1 MDQRAAS
8 TFAARRG
15 RAASMP
21 QGLIMTSAGAKNA
34 AASVNLPVGF
44 ACHVGNIGMK
54 DDTDDVVVLA
64 ADRLTSAA
72 GVFTKSRFAGAS
84 VRLSQSNAA
93 DGHAQAVAVV
103 SKNANV
109 ATGEQGEWDAA
120 NLAQRVA
127 ELVGCEPDQVLVGS
141 TGVIGVPYPEG
152 KVDAYFGRL
161 AGAAEGTVPIAE
173 RTDDLVAR
181 RGGPTGV
188 GDVDDLDHG
197 GRKGL
202 WTTDAAAAA
211 AAIMTTDTHPK
222 TASASAG
229 AATVVG
235 IAKGSGMI
243 EPDMATM
250 ISVITTDAE
259 IAPDRLDAMLRRVC
273 DVTFNALSVDTDTST
288 SDMVVMLANGA
299 AGPVDEADLEAAL
312 GAVSLDLTRQLA
324 FDGEGAETLIVVTV
338 NEARDDAQAKRVAKA
353 IANSP
358 LVKTAVHGCDPN
370 WGRVAMAIGKCSDET
385 DIDPERVRIRFG
397 DQEVYPTPAT
407 PEALA
412 ELEAYLA
419 SDEVLISADLG
430 IADGSFTVYGCD
442 LTDQYVR
449 INADYTT

>member
-1 MDQRAAS
+1 
-8 TFAARRG
+8 
-15 RAASMP
+15 
-21 QGLIMTSAGAKNA
+21 MTSAGVGNG
-34 AASVNLPVGF
+34 AASVELPVGF
-44 ACHVGNIGMK
+44 GCHVGNIGIK
-54 DDTDDVVVLA
+54 DDTDDVMVLA
-64 ADRLTSAA
+64 ADHVAAAA
-72 GVFTKSRFAGAS
+72 GVFTKSLFAGPS
-84 VRLSQSNAA
+84 VRLSQANVAN
-93 DGHAQAVAVV
+93 GRAQAVVVV
-103 SKNANV
+103 SKNSNV
-109 ATGEQGEWDAA
+109 ATGDQGERDAA
-120 NLAQRVA
+120 NLARRVA
-127 ELVGCEPDQVLVGS
+127 ELLVCEPDQVLVGS
-141 TGVIGVPYPEG
+141 TGLIGVCYPEG
-152 KVDAYFGRL
+152 KVDAYFDGLIAQHDEATRIARQ
-161 AGAAEGTVPIAE
+161 AGAVPVEAASDE
-173 RTDDLVAR
+173 TCAPSNAWSRDAV
-181 RGGPTGV
+181 
-188 GDVDDLDHG
+188 
-197 GRKGL
+197 
-202 WTTDAAAAA
+202 AAAT
-211 AAIMTTDTHPK
+211 AIMTTDTHPK
-222 TASASAG
+222 TARASVPASNG
-229 AATVVG
+229 SATVVG

-259 IAPDRLDAMLRRVC
+259 IAPDLLDAMLRRTC

-299 AGPVDEADLEAAL
+299 AGPVDEAELEAAL

-338 NEARDDAQAKRVAKA
+338 NEARDEAQAKRVAKA
-353 IANSP
+353 IVNSP
-358 LVKTAVHGCDPN
+358 LVKTAVHGRDPN

-385 DIDPERVRIRFG
+385 DIDPDRVKIRFG